1 MRSRKLQAV
10 KRNKPFSIKFYFGIC
25 VIMLVVGYPGYFG
38 EVDHLIPWQI
48 DHLFSWRPKAKN
60 AVEAVQN

>member
-1 MRSRKLQAV
+1 MLIGNTK
-10 KRNKPFSIKFYFGIC
+10 IKATHSCGKKKDSKINSTL
-25 VIMLVVGYPGYFG
+25 IGYFG